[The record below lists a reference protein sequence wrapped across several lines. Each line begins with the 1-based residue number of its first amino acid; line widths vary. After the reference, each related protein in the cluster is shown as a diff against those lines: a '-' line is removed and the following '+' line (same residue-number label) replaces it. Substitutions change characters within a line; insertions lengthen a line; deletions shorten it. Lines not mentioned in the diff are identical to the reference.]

1 MSSVVLDASSLLT
14 LINEEYGHE
23 AIQQVLS
30 DAVMS
35 SVSLAE
41 VASVLIAKHN
51 VSKEEVSQII
61 SELIKGIITFN
72 DEQAY
77 IVGELETLNVDE
89 GRKLSIGERS
99 SLALGIVLNI
109 PVYTTNSALNEI
121 KWPNLSVTVVK

>member
-35 SVSLAE
+35 NVSLAE

-77 IVGELETLNVDE
+77 IVGELEKLNIED
-89 GRKLSIGERS
+89 GHKLSIGERS

-121 KWPNLSVTVVK
+121 KWPSLSVTVVK

>member
-14 LINEEYGHE
+14 LINEGSGHE

-41 VASVLIAKHN
+41 VASVLIAKHK
-51 VSKEEVSQII
+51 VSKEEVNQII
-61 SELIKGIITFN
+61 SELVKGIITFN

-77 IVGELETLNVDE
+77 IVGELEKLNVDE
-89 GRKLSIGERS
+89 GYKLSLGERS

-109 PVYTTNSALNEI
+109 PVYTTNNALNEI
-121 KWPNLSVTVVK
+121 KWPGLSVTVVK

>member
-1 MSSVVLDASSLLT
+1 MVYE
-14 LINEEYGHE
+14 I
-23 AIQQVLS
+23 IQQVLS

-41 VASVLIAKHN
+41 VASILIAKH
-51 VSKEEVSQII
+51 KLPREEVSQII
-61 SELIKGIITFN
+61 NSLVKGIITFN

-77 IVGELETLNVDE
+77 VAGELEKLNIDE
-89 GRKLSIGERS
+89 GYKLSLGERS

-109 PVYTTNSALNEI
+109 PVYTTNSTLNEI

>member
-14 LINEEYGHE
+14 LINEESGHE

-41 VASVLIAKHN
+41 VASVLIAKHK
-51 VSKEEVSQII
+51 VSKEEVNQII
-61 SELIKGIITFN
+61 SELVKGIITFN

-77 IVGELETLNVDE
+77 IVGELEKLNVDE
-89 GRKLSIGERS
+89 GYKLSLGERS

-109 PVYTTNSALNEI
+109 PVYTTNNALNEI
-121 KWPNLSVTVVK
+121 KWPGLSVTVVK